1 VKSLE
6 SLVRP
11 AVRSLKPYAP
21 GTTVQQAKARF
32 GLRNVIKLS
41 SNENPLGA
49 SPRAMAALASI
60 PNANI
65 YVDDDHTELRTRLG
79 ALAGLTK
86 DSIVVGHGSNDVF
99 MTLFATFVGPGD
111 EVVHADPTF
120 SLFALDTALFE
131 GTSVRVP
138 LRDGV
143 HDLDA
148 MLAAVGPRTK
158 LVVVCDPNNPTGT
171 MVDPA
176 AFAAF
181 AAALPPDVLLVIDQA
196 YREYMPEPSVDG
208 FAYVRSRPRT
218 IVLRT
223 MSKLYGLASLRFGYA
238 VAEPEVAAFMQ
249 RVRLPFNVSRPA
261 AIAALAALD
270 DYEFLRRSLE
280 TNETGKAYL
289 MHEFTR
295 LGLFFYPSATNFI
308 AVRVPVSATQAYE
321 ALLERGI
328 VVRSGDGLGLP
339 NFLRIT
345 IGTQRENEQ
354 LIEAFDALAPAWPS
368 LRQPA

>member
-1 VKSLE
+1 MKSLDA
-6 SLVRP
+6 LVRP
-11 AVRSLKPYAP
+11 AVRTQKPYSP

-32 GLRNVIKLS
+32 GLRNVVKLS

-49 SPRAMAALASI
+49 SPRAMAALATI

-79 ALAGLTK
+79 ERAGVTK
-86 DSIVVGHGSNDVF
+86 DHVILGHGSNDVF

-111 EVVHADPTF
+111 EVVHAEPTF
-120 SLFALDTALFE
+120 SLFAKDTALFD
-131 GTSVRVP
+131 GISIRVP

-143 HDLDA
+143 HDLEA
-148 MLAAVGPRTK
+148 MLRSVGPRTK

-171 MVDPA
+171 KVDPQ

-181 AAALPPDVLLVIDQA
+181 SAALPPDVLLVIDQA
-196 YREYMPEPSVDG
+196 YREYMPEPAVEGMD
-208 FAYVRSRPRT
+208 YVKSRPRT

-238 VAEPEVAAFMQ
+238 VADPEVVEYLQ

-270 DYEFLRRSLE
+270 DLDFVQRTLD
-280 TNETGKAYL
+280 TNERGKAYL
-289 MHEFTR
+289 GSEFTR
-295 LGLFFYPSATNFI
+295 LGLFYYPTAANFF

-321 ALLERGI
+321 ALLERGV

-345 IGTQRENEQ
+345 VGTQRENEL
-354 LIEAFDALAPAWPS
+354 LIEALEALVPSWPS
-368 LRQPA
+368 APLAV